1 MFRRPV
7 RTCSFMAGMLLGGM
21 LVASCA
27 PAADWVVLR
36 GQSDDFPGRVSLDPP
51 PLPAPDNAPLA
62 LPVPDPAAE
71 TWTPEQVLPR
81 SLTEPALKNDTGDT
95 VKVVSEALASLQFT
109 WLAGSGDDFGFFS
122 GVFQELPK
130 SGHSAVATAM
140 VQPGWGIHWINGAD
154 SLKLEPRL
162 YQFTI
167 PLDCTT
173 EIDDVWTVD
182 MGITP
187 GWFTDG
193 VNKRPEM
200 FRLLGHYVVTAR
212 MTSEHLLTLGF
223 VYLDRDDIAALP
235 VAGLIIDQPH
245 RGRRFELVFPR
256 PHLAWRI
263 AEYGEAACWF
273 TLTGELGGGSYAI
286 KRYDRTNDVMTYRDL
301 RLIGGL
307 EFLKGKRLLGSVEAG
322 WVFDRSLEFR
332 TENGNQK
339 PGDTAL
345 VRMTLAY

>member
-1 MFRRPV
+1 MPRLAVKTVSLTAVVLACGILFGS
-7 RTCSFMAGMLLGGM
+7 CSL
-21 LVASCA
+21 
-27 PAADWVVLR
+27 AADWVVLR
-36 GQSDDFPGRVSLDPP
+36 GQSDDSPGRVSLDPP
-51 PLPAPDNAPLA
+51 PLPAPGDPPVA
-62 LPVPDPAAE
+62 LPAPDPAAE
-71 TWTPEQVLPR
+71 TWTSEQLLPQ
-81 SLTEPALKNDTGDT
+81 SATEPSLKVETT
-95 VKVVSEALASLQFT
+95 KTEESVSEALASLQLT

-122 GVFQELPK
+122 GVFQGLPK
-130 SGHSAVATAM
+130 EERSSAAAM
-140 VQPGWGIHWINGAD
+140 MARPGWGIHWINGAD

-162 YQFTI
+162 FQFTI
-167 PLDCTT
+167 PIHCST

-182 MGITP
+182 MGVTP

-245 RGRRFELVFPR
+245 LGRRFELVFPR

-339 PGDTAL
+339 PGDTVL

>member
-1 MFRRPV
+1 MLSRPV
-7 RTCSFMAGMLLGGM
+7 KTCSFAAGMLLGGM
-21 LVASCA
+21 LFPSCA
-27 PAADWVVLR
+27 PAADWVILR
-36 GQSDDFPGRVSLDPP
+36 GQSDDSPGRVSLDPP
-51 PLPAPDNAPLA
+51 SVPASEDLPSSLPAPEQ
-62 LPVPDPAAE
+62 AE
-71 TWTPEQVLPR
+71 EAWTPEQLLPR
-81 SLTEPALKNDTGDT
+81 SVTEPALKNDTGDT
-95 VKVVSEALASLQFT
+95 VKVVSEALASLQLT
-109 WLAGSGDDFGFFS
+109 WLAGSGDDFGFLS

-130 SGHSAVATAM
+130 SGHSAAATAM
-140 VQPGWGIHWINGAD
+140 AQPGWGIHWINGAD

-245 RGRRFELVFPR
+245 RGCRFELVFPR

-286 KRYDRTNDVMTYRDL
+286 KRYDRTNDVLTYRDL

-332 TENGNQK
+332 TENGNQQ

-345 VRMTLAY
+345 VRMSLAY